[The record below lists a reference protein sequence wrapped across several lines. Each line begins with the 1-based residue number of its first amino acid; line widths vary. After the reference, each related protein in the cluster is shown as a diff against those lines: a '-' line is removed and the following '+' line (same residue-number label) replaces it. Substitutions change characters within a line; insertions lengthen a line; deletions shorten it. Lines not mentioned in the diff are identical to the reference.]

1 MKILC
6 VARNYALH
14 AKEMAVDPTAE
25 PVFFLKPDS
34 ALLQKRQPFFY
45 PDFSNDVQYELEL
58 VVRIDKVGKCIEE
71 RFAPRYYSSVALGID
86 FTARDLQ
93 RKFKE
98 GQLPWALSKGFDDSA
113 VVSQFVSLEELGKPI
128 NDLNFWM
135 TLNGKEVQRGNSG
148 DMIFSV
154 DKLIAYV
161 SRYMTLKTGDM
172 IYTGTPV
179 GVGPVQIGDRLEGFL
194 EGNPLLTCRIK

>member
-14 AKEMAVDPTAE
+14 AKEMSVDPTAE

-45 PDFSNDVQYELEL
+45 PDFSKDVQYELEL
-58 VVRIDKVGKCIEE
+58 VVRIDRVGKCIEE

-93 RKFKE
+93 KKFKAE
-98 GQLPWALSKGFDDSA
+98 GLPWALSKGFDDSA
-113 VVSQFVSLEELGKPI
+113 VLSPFVTLADLNKPI
-128 NDLNFWM
+128 NDLNFWL

-154 DKLIAYV
+154 DKLISYV
-161 SRYMTLKTGDM
+161 SNYMTLKTGDL

-179 GVGPVQIGDRLEGFL
+179 GVGPVQINDRLEGYL
-194 EGNPLLTCRIK
+194 EGRQILTCRIK